1 MTTHRTRLRRTVG
14 ALLVGLAVTVGPAT
28 AASAATARPARTTDT
43 ARPVRSI
50 DTTLALPA
58 PTGPHRI
65 GVETLHLVDRHRTD
79 PWVPSSGP
87 RQLMVTMHYP
97 ATTGPPGSG
106 TPAPYVTPTESAAF
120 LTAQHVTGV
129 PPDALSR
136 TRTYGAVGASPLP
149 GRHPLVVLS
158 PGFSLPASSLTAL
171 AEDLASQ
178 GYVVAAVDH
187 TYESVA
193 TTFPDGHVTDCAACG
208 TKDGAKIA
216 TGRVADLR
224 FVLDRLTGR
233 HPVWRHANHIDP
245 TRIAMAGHS
254 IGGAAA
260 SATMVAD
267 RRVDAGAN
275 LDGTPQVPLPAS
287 GLSRPFLMMGAAE
300 NHAPGIDQKWDT
312 DWSRLT
318 GWRRWLTVTGS
329 AHFTFTDYPLL
340 ADQLGIPPVSSVP
353 GARSVRIT
361 RAYVSAFLRE
371 HLRGAPDP
379 LLAGPSPAYPE
390 VVFQP

>member
-28 AASAATARPARTTDT
+28 AATARSALTTDT
-43 ARPVRSI
+43 R
-50 DTTLALPA
+50 LALPA
-58 PTGPHRI
+58 PTGPRRV
-65 GVETLHLVDRHRTD
+65 GVETLHLVDPHRTD

-87 RQLMVTMHYP
+87 RQLMVTMRYP
-97 ATTGPPGSG
+97 ATAGPPRSG
-106 TPAPYVTPTESAAF
+106 PPARYVTPTESAAF
-120 LTAQHVTGV
+120 LAAQHVTGV
-129 PPDALSR
+129 PPDALSH
-136 TRTYGAVGASPLP
+136 TRTYGTVGASPLP
-149 GRHPLVVLS
+149 GRRPLVVLS

-193 TTFPDGHVTDCAACG
+193 TTFPDGHVTDCVACS
-208 TKDGAKIA
+208 TTDGAKIA
-216 TGRVADLR
+216 RGRVADLR

-233 HPVWRHANHIDP
+233 HPAWRYADRIDP
-245 TRIAMAGHS
+245 TRIATAGHS

-267 RRVDAGAN
+267 RRVDAGVN
-275 LDGTPQVPLPAS
+275 LDGTPQIPLPAS
-287 GLSRPFLMMGAAE
+287 GLSRPFLMVGAAE
-300 NHAPGIDQKWDT
+300 NHVPGADRKWDT
-312 DWSRLT
+312 EWSRLT

-379 LLAGPSPAYPE
+379 LLAGPSPTYPE